1 LYEDSLTKGEE
12 EPVARV
18 IKRMASEIRN
28 RAPEL
33 IERNKVII
41 PNPSGSSAIKRMCL
55 FMRWMASAKA

>member
-1 LYEDSLTKGEE
+1 
-12 EPVARV
+12 
-18 IKRMASEIRN
+18 MASEIRN